1 MRALTMDEVGFVSG
15 GRAAVPEPGTVKPEG
30 DPPVEVIIVF
40 AERTRDTTR
49 NGNYIDPQG
58 MIWADRRAYDEERSR
73 HNIDKIITNY
83 AEGVTLGGVGGALL
97 GVPTGPGAGVTGMIG
112 TVFGAL
118 VIGPANVLRGGFTGD
133 YWAGRRPDQS

>member
-15 GRAAVPEPGTVKPEG
+15 GKAAVPEPGTVKPEG
-30 DPPVEVIIVF
+30 DPPVDVIIVF

-58 MIWADRRAYDEERSR
+58 MIWADRRAYDEERSK
-73 HNIDKIITNY
+73 HNWEKIIDLYVQGVGFGT
-83 AEGVTLGGVGGALL
+83 AGGVLAGVPSGPGVT
-97 GVPTGPGAGVTGMIG
+97 VTGMIG
-112 TVFGAL
+112 TVFGAV
-118 VIGPANVLRGGFTGD
+118 VIGPANVLRGGFVGD